1 MMMDM
6 KDFFFDELELVFIF
20 YVFLEEEVFL
30 VDDYDV
36 VENTKGRRKKVEVFC
51 DILLRDGFELI
62 MESFLYVVRKYKCIM
77 KKIRRTRTEV
87 G

>member
-1 MMMDM
+1 MKDM

-36 VENTKGRRKKVEVFC
+36 VENMIGRCKKVDVFC

-62 MESFLYVVRKYKCIM
+62 MKSFLYVVRKC
-77 KKIRRTRTEV
+77 
-87 G
+87 